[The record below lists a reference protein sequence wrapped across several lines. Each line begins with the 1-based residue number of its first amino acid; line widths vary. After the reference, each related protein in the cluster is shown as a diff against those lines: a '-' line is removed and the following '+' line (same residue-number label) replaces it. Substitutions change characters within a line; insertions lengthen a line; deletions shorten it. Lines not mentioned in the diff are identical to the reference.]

1 MIPDRPKLDNQTP
14 TMNRPTLFAAL
25 ALAAFAL
32 SPATFAQK
40 NPTMSPVTAPPSNIV
55 MFPPMLE
62 GATPDSKGEVNK
74 AARNAQTLITDALK
88 SRLTTAGVGA
98 FIYSRRLPTVQRAV
112 AESLI
117 KAENAANPT
126 EDERVAQRVA
136 ELMGADEYVIV
147 DVPDYKYDAATRTA
161 TFTVSLIRKAVDGTQ
176 LGTVAEK
183 AIGIAPEDVALN
195 RQEGSAVARAA
206 ETVAEQ
212 TVTALFPMPKVE
224 TKKKK

>member
-1 MIPDRPKLDNQTP
+1 
-14 TMNRPTLFAAL
+14 
-25 ALAAFAL
+25 
-32 SPATFAQK
+32 
-40 NPTMSPVTAPPSNIV
+40 
-55 MFPPMLE
+55 MLE

-74 AARNAQTLITDALK
+74 AARNAQMLITDALK
-88 SRLTTAGVGA
+88 SHLTMAGVGA
-98 FIYSRRLPTVQRAV
+98 FVYSKRLPTVQRAV

-126 EDERVAQRVA
+126 DDERIAQRVA

-147 DVPDYKYDAATRTA
+147 DVPDYKYDSATRTA

-183 AIGIAPEDVALN
+183 AIGVAPEDVAAN

-212 TVTALFPMPKVE
+212 TVGALFPMPKVE
-224 TKKKK
+224 TKMKKK

>member
-1 MIPDRPKLDNQTP
+1 
-14 TMNRPTLFAAL
+14 MNRTKIFSVL

-32 SPATFAQK
+32 PLAATAQNTK
-40 NPTMSPVTAPPSNIV
+40 TTSPVAAPPSNIV

-62 GATPDSKGEVNK
+62 GANPDGKGEVNK
-74 AARNAQTLITDALK
+74 SARNAQTLITDALK
-88 SRLTTAGVGA
+88 SRLTMAGVGA
-98 FIYSRRLPTVQRAV
+98 FVYSRRLPTVQRAV

-126 EDERVAQRVA
+126 DDERVAQRVA
-136 ELMGADEYVIV
+136 EVMGADEYVIV

-183 AIGIAPEDVALN
+183 AIGVAPEDVAAN

-212 TVTALFPMPKVE
+212 TVNALFPMPKVE

>member
-1 MIPDRPKLDNQTP
+1 
-14 TMNRPTLFAAL
+14 MNRLKLFSVL

-32 SPATFAQK
+32 PLAATAQK
-40 NPTMSPVTAPPSNIV
+40 NNTTSPVAAPPSNIV

-74 AARNAQTLITDALK
+74 SARNAQMLITDALK
-88 SRLTTAGVGA
+88 NRLTMAGVGA

-126 EDERVAQRVA
+126 DDERVAQRVA

-147 DVPDYKYDAATRTA
+147 DVPDYKYDVATRTA
-161 TFTVSLIRKAVDGTQ
+161 TFTVSLIRKSVDGTQ

-183 AIGIAPEDVALN
+183 AVGVAPEDVAAN

-206 ETVAEQ
+206 ETVSEQ
-212 TVTALFPMPKVE
+212 TVNALFPMPKIE

>member
-1 MIPDRPKLDNQTP
+1 
-14 TMNRPTLFAAL
+14 MNRTKLFSVL

-32 SPATFAQK
+32 PLAANAQK
-40 NPTMSPVTAPPSNIV
+40 NSTMSPVAPPPSNIV

-62 GATPDSKGEVNK
+62 GANPDSKGEVNK
-74 AARNAQTLITDALK
+74 AAKNAQTLITDALK
-88 SRLTTAGVGA
+88 NRLTMSGVGA
-98 FIYSRRLPTVQRAV
+98 FVYSKRLPTVQRAV

-126 EDERVAQRVA
+126 DDERIAQRVA

-183 AIGIAPEDVALN
+183 AVGVAPEDVAAN

-212 TVTALFPMPKVE
+212 TVNALFPMPKVE

>member
-1 MIPDRPKLDNQTP
+1 
-14 TMNRPTLFAAL
+14 MNRTKLFSVLVAA
-25 ALAAFAL
+25 AAFAL
-32 SPATFAQK
+32 PTAATAQSNK
-40 NPTMSPVTAPPSNIV
+40 TVSPVTAPPSNIV

-62 GATPDSKGEVNK
+62 GANPDGKGEVNK

-88 SRLTTAGVGA
+88 NRLTMSGVGA
-98 FIYSRRLPTVQRAV
+98 FVYSRRLPTVQRAV

-126 EDERVAQRVA
+126 DDERIAQRVA

-147 DVPDYKYDAATRTA
+147 DVPDYKYDSATRTA

-183 AIGIAPEDVALN
+183 AIGVAPEDVAAN

-212 TVTALFPMPKVE
+212 TVNALFPMPKVE
-224 TKKKK
+224 TKAKKKK